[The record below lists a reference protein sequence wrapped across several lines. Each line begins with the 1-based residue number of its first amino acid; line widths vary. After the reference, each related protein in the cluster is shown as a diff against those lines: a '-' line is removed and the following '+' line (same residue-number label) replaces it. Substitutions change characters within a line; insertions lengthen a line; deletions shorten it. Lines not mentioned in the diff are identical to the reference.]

1 MKRLVLSLGL
11 LSLAAALSACSNV
24 SANPTSTD
32 AVATSAPAGDT
43 VTITA
48 RDLKFGQSEITV
60 PAAKA
65 FQLVFDNQ
73 EGAPHNVAIYTD
85 SSASTK
91 VSIGEIFGGPGQ
103 RTQTVPALA
112 AGSYFFRC
120 DVHPDMQGAILA
132 Q

>member
-32 AVATSAPAGDT
+32 PVATGAPAGNA

-48 RDLKFGQSEITV
+48 RDLKFSQSEINV
-60 PAAKA
+60 PAATA
-65 FQLVFDNQ
+65 FTLVLDNQ
-73 EGAPHNVAIYTD
+73 EGAPHNVAIADASGTGIFKGD
-85 SSASTK
+85 IVSSTK
-91 VSIGEIFGGPGQ
+91 VTYQ
-103 RTQTVPALA
+103 VPALA
-112 AGSYFFRC
+112 SGTYPFRC
-120 DVHPDMQGAILA
+120 DVHPDMQGTITA